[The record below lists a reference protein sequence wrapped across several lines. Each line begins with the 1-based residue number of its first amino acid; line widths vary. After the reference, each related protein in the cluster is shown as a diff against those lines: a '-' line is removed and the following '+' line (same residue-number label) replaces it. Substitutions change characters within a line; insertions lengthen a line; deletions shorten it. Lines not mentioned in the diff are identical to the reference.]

1 MEQTTVKRYKD
12 VKEERMKFGKIKVIG
27 DFSQKNIGG
36 KMDGNLVRLK
46 DGGRLIGR
54 GEKQAK
60 G

>member
-1 MEQTTVKRYKD
+1 MEQTTVKRYED
-12 VKEERMKFGKIKVIG
+12 VKEGCVKFGKIKVIG
-27 DFSQKNIGG
+27 DLSQNNIGG